1 MTERPSGA
9 PARVTRSERLTRLAD
24 RLVVPKPV
32 GALVAFRVALG
43 MLVSVSALRFLA
55 YGWVDELFVKPT
67 FFFTYWGFGWVRPL
81 PAAGMHA
88 LFVGMAVLGAC
99 FAAGFAYRAVALLLF
114 AAFAYVQL
122 LDVTNWLNH
131 YYLVS
136 LLLLLSS
143 TMPLGR
149 AASLDALLRP
159 RTRLDAFPAWCTYL
173 LRFQVGVVYVYAG
186 LAKATSDW
194 LFHAEPLNIWLS
206 ARTGMP
212 VIGAIFDER
221 WAAFAFSWAGFLFDT
236 FIVLFLLWKRTRA
249 YAYLVVLAFHA
260 MTFLLFPIGLFPFIM
275 CASALVFMSPTWP
288 TTALRLLSSRARA
301 RARARARSPL
311 APATAPSRRMHPALI
326 LAAASFCLLQLLAPL
341 RHHLYGGN
349 VLWHEQGMRFA
360 WKVMVREKNGSITY
374 VVESPRAHRTWY
386 VSPQKYLTD
395 RQERELGAQ
404 PDLVLRLAHHI
415 RDDFHAQGHDDVTV
429 RVEAVVSLNGRS
441 AAPMIDPAV
450 DLART
455 SDGLAK
461 ASWILPEPQGP
472 PIHLR
477 PAWSAPRLA
486 SRSGS

>member
-1 MTERPSGA
+1 MTERPSV
-9 PARVTRSERLTRLAD
+9 ARPSPLQPLAD
-24 RLVVPKPV
+24 RLAAAKPV

-43 MLVSVSALRFLA
+43 LLVSVSALRFLA

-67 FFFTYWGFGWVRPL
+67 FFFTYWGFGWVKPL

-88 LFVGMAVLGAC
+88 LFVGLAVLGVC
-99 FAAGFAYRAVALLLF
+99 FAAGFLYRAVALVLF
-114 AAFAYVQL
+114 VAFAYVQL

-136 LLLLLSS
+136 LLLLLSA

-149 AASLDALLRP
+149 AASVDAWLRP
-159 RTRLDAFPAWCTYL
+159 QTKLDAFPAWCTYL
-173 LRFQVGVVYVYAG
+173 LRFQVGLVYVYAG

-194 LFHAEPLNIWLS
+194 LLHAEPLNIWLS

-221 WAAFAFSWAGFLFDT
+221 WAAYAFSWAGFLFDT
-236 FIVLFLLWKRTRA
+236 FIVAFLLWKRTRA
-249 YAYLVVLAFHA
+249 YAYVVVLFFHA

-288 TTALRLLSSRARA
+288 SSALNLVS
-301 RARARARSPL
+301 ARARARSPL
-311 APATAPSRRMHPALI
+311 PTTPSARVHPAL
-326 LAAASFCLLQLLAPL
+326 LTAATVFCLLQLLTPL

-349 VLWHEQGMRFA
+349 VLWHEQGMRFS

-374 VVESPRAHRTWY
+374 IVESQRAHRTWY
-386 VSPQKYLTD
+386 VSPHKYLTD
-395 RQERELGAQ
+395 RQERELSTQ
-404 PDLVLRLAHHI
+404 PDLVLQLAHRV

-429 RVEAVVSLNGRS
+429 RVEAIVSLNGRS
-441 AAPMIDPAV
+441 GAPMIDPLV
-450 DLART
+450 DLVPIE
-455 SDGLAK
+455 DGLTK

-477 PAWSAPRLA
+477 PAWSAARLA

>member
-1 MTERPSGA
+1 MTERAS
-9 PARVTRSERLTRLAD
+9 VTRPRLEALAD
-24 RLVVPKPV
+24 RLAAVKPA

-43 MLVSVSALRFLA
+43 LLVSVSALRFLA

-67 FFFTYWGFGWVRPL
+67 FFFTYWGFGWVKPL

-88 LFVGMAVLGAC
+88 LFVGLAVLGVC
-99 FAAGFAYRAVALLLF
+99 FAAGFLYRAVALLLF
-114 AAFAYVQL
+114 VAFAYVQL

-136 LLLLLSS
+136 LLLLLSA

-149 AASLDALLRP
+149 AASVDAWLRP
-159 RTRLDAFPAWCTYL
+159 QTKLDAFPAWCTYL
-173 LRFQVGVVYVYAG
+173 LRFQVGIVYVYAG

-194 LFHAEPLNIWLS
+194 LLHAEPLNIWLS

-221 WAAFAFSWAGFLFDT
+221 WAAYAFSWAGFLFDT
-236 FIVLFLLWKRTRA
+236 FIVAFLLWKRTRA
-249 YAYLVVLAFHA
+249 YAYVVVLFFHA

-288 TTALRLLSSRARA
+288 STALTLVSSP

-311 APATAPSRRMHPALI
+311 PTASSPRVHPALI
-326 LAAASFCLLQLLAPL
+326 AVAASFCLLQLLIPL

-349 VLWHEQGMRFA
+349 VLWHEQGMRFS

-374 VVESPRAHRTWY
+374 IVESQRAHRTWY
-386 VSPQKYLTD
+386 VSPHKYLTD
-395 RQERELGAQ
+395 RQERELATQ
-404 PDLVLRLAHHI
+404 PDLVLQLAHRV

-429 RVEAVVSLNGRS
+429 RVEAIVSLNGR
-441 AAPMIDPAV
+441 AGAPMIDPSV
-450 DLART
+450 DLVPIE
-455 SDGLAK
+455 DGLTK

-477 PAWSAPRLA
+477 PAWSAARLA

>member
-1 MTERPSGA
+1 MTES
-9 PARVTRSERLTRLAD
+9 SERLTRLAE
-24 RLVVPKPV
+24 RLAVPTPA

-43 MLVSVSALRFLA
+43 MLVSVSAIRFLA

-67 FFFTYWGFGWVRPL
+67 FFFTYWGFGWVKPL
-81 PAAGMHA
+81 PSAGMHA
-88 LFVGMAVLGAC
+88 LFVGLAVLGLC
-99 FAAGFAYRAVALLLF
+99 FAAGFFYRAVAVTLF
-114 AAFAYVQL
+114 VAFAYVQL

-136 LLLLLSS
+136 LLLLLSAA
-143 TMPLGR
+143 MPLGR
-149 AASLDALLRP
+149 AASIDAWRRP
-159 RTRLDAFPAWCTYL
+159 ETRLDAFPAWCTYL

-194 LFHAEPLNIWLS
+194 LLHAEPLNIWLS

-212 VIGAIFDER
+212 VVGAIFDER
-221 WAAFAFSWAGFLFDT
+221 WAAYAFSWAGFLFDT
-236 FIVLFLLWKRTRA
+236 FIVAFLLWKRTRA
-249 YAYLVVLAFHA
+249 YAYLVVVGFHA

-288 TTALRLLSSRARA
+288 RTLSLLLSSRARA
-301 RARARARSPL
+301 RARARARSLVP
-311 APATAPSRRMHPALI
+311 PTPSFPRVHPALI
-326 LAAASFCLLQLLAPL
+326 AAATLFCLLQLLTPL
-341 RHHLYGGN
+341 RHRLYGGN
-349 VLWHEQGMRFA
+349 VLWHEQGMRFS
-360 WKVMVREKNGSITY
+360 WNVMVREKNGSITY
-374 VVESPRAHRTWY
+374 IVESQRAHRTWY

-395 RQERELGAQ
+395 RQERELSTQ
-404 PDLVLRLAHHI
+404 PDLVLQLAHRV

-429 RVEAVVSLNGRS
+429 RVEAIVSLNGRPG
-441 AAPMIDPAV
+441 APMIDPAV

-455 SDGLAK
+455 SDGLTK

-477 PAWSAPRLA
+477 SAWSAARLA

>member
-1 MTERPSGA
+1 MIEA
-9 PARVTRSERLTRLAD
+9 AKVTRLERLNDWLRA
-24 RLVVPKPV
+24 VKPA

-43 MLVSVSALRFLA
+43 AIVSVSALRFLA

-67 FFFTYWGFGWVRPL
+67 FFFTYWGFGWVKPL

-88 LFVGMAVLGAC
+88 LFVGLAVLGAC
-99 FAAGFAYRAVALLLF
+99 FAAGLLYRASALLLF
-114 AAFAYVQL
+114 VGFAYVQL

-143 TMPLGR
+143 FMPLGR
-149 AASLDALLRP
+149 AASVDAAIRPQTKLDV
-159 RTRLDAFPAWCTYL
+159 FPAWCTYL

-186 LAKATSDW
+186 LAKLTTDW
-194 LFHAEPLNIWLS
+194 LLHAEPLNIWLS

-212 VIGAIFDER
+212 VLGAIFDER
-221 WAAFAFSWAGFLFDT
+221 WAAYAFSWAGFLFDS
-236 FIVLFLLWKRTRA
+236 FIVCFLLWKRTRA
-249 YAYLVVLAFHA
+249 PAYVVVLAFHA
-260 MTFLLFPIGLFPFIM
+260 MTYLLFPIGLFPFIM

-288 TTALRLLSSRARA
+288 SQALTLLSSPRA

-311 APATAPSRRMHPALI
+311 SPSPTPFPRLHPALL
-326 LAAASFCLLQLLAPL
+326 LAAASFSLLQLLAPL

-349 VLWHEQGMRFA
+349 VLWHEQGMRFS

-374 VVESPRAHRTWY
+374 VVESRRAQRTWY
-386 VSPQKYLTD
+386 VSPHRYLTD
-395 RQERELGAQ
+395 RQERELSTQ
-404 PDLVLRLAHHI
+404 PDLVLQLAHRV

-429 RVEAVVSLNGRS
+429 RVEALVSLNGRP
-441 AAPMIDPAV
+441 AAPMIDPTV

-455 SDGLAK
+455 TDGLSK
-461 ASWILPEPQGP
+461 APWILPEPQGP

-477 PAWSAPRLA
+477 PASWSAARLA